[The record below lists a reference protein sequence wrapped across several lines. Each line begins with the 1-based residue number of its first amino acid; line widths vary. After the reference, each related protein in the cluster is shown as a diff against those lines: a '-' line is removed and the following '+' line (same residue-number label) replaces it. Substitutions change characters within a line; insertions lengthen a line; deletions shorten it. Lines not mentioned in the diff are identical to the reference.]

1 MRKPLN
7 YEMKGAQMTKFPK
20 IKPLRTEADYQDA
33 LKLLGAFFDSNP
45 DNAAQEEADYFEV
58 LADLVNIYESV
69 HYPIEPPEESYR
81 DWLEEE
87 VRQSRLSSTLSNE
100 EAMNRLDA
108 IRARLM
114 EQVKN
119 AD

>member
-1 MRKPLN
+1 MS
-7 YEMKGAQMTKFPK
+7 
-20 IKPLRTEADYQDA
+20 IA
-33 LKLLGAFFDSNP
+33 LKKQDPL
-45 DNAAQEEADYFEV
+45 
-58 LADLVNIYESV
+58 IYEF
-69 HYPIEPPEESYR
+69 ETAQQAESYR

-114 EQVKN
+114 EQVRN